1 MKNYGLDPE
10 LQALGDWVIC
20 GSETEDPQEW
30 IYLGRLAEYGRR
42 YNVKYDTSKEKVVAI
57 VGKRGQGKS
66 YTLASL
72 IEGHITVKNPSSI
85 SSVYGS
91 RAMLMFD
98 TLNIFQWMYIPL
110 NRHSKLQEINK
121 QASLLAGWGISP
133 EVLNVD
139 IWVPAGYKYE
149 LTPTGYKELF
159 LDVSSFSAE
168 DWGILLNLD
177 TVRDIKG
184 QFLSEIYQKVVN
196 IGWRDTKGNNHEPKN
211 NYSIRDLINC
221 IEHDEDKEDSIFKP
235 DTRRAILQQLRSY
248 AMHKIFSGGGTQ
260 LNEILK
266 PGRAAV
272 ILLNR
277 LPEDLR
283 GVVVATIIRR
293 IIHERAEAS
302 ENIKDL
308 LVNPTLDEKLR
319 DEKEEFVS
327 KAIPKTWIVVDEAQN
342 VIPSGR
348 KTSATDSII
357 KLVKEGRN
365 FGLSF
370 VVTTQQPRALDV
382 NVLSQVETF
391 IIHKLVSQ
399 GDIDYILDN
408 LKSPFPAE
416 IKDDYKSLTPRELIR
431 DIEIGQAIISDTN
444 TKRCF
449 VMEIRPRVSVHG
461 GFEA

>member
-1 MKNYGLDPE
+1 MKRYGLSPE
-10 LQALGDWVIC
+10 MRAIGDWCIC
-20 GSETEDPQEW
+20 GSETDEPQEW
-30 IYLGRLAEYGRR
+30 VYIGRLAEYGRKYR
-42 YNVKYDTSKEKVVAI
+42 VKLDTSKEKVITI

-72 IEGHITVKNPSSI
+72 IEGLITTNNPCSI
-85 SSVYGS
+85 SSVNSS
-91 RAMLMFD
+91 RAILVFD
-98 TLNIFQWMYIPL
+98 TLNIFQWMHIPL
-110 NRHSKLQEINK
+110 NSQTKFSEINK
-121 QASLLAGWGISP
+121 QASLLTGWGIKP
-133 EVLNVD
+133 EFLNVD

-149 LTPTGYKELF
+149 LTPPNYKDLF
-159 LDVSSFSAE
+159 VNVSSFSVE
-168 DWGILLNLD
+168 DWGSLLNLD
-177 TVRDIKG
+177 IVRDIKG
-184 QFLSEIYQKVVN
+184 QFISEIYQKVVN
-196 IGWRDTKGNNHEPKN
+196 LGWRDTNGNYFRPKADYN
-211 NYSIRDLINC
+211 IQDLVNC
-221 IEHDEDKEDSIFKP
+221 IQHDEDKDESVFKP

-248 AMHKIFSGGGTQ
+248 AMHEIFSGGGTP
-260 LNEILK
+260 LSEVLK

-283 GVVVATIIRR
+283 GVLVATMVRR
-293 IIHERAEAS
+293 IIQERAEAS

-308 LVNPTLDEKLR
+308 LVNPDLDEEMRRKKR
-319 DEKEEFVS
+319 EFL
-327 KAIPKTWIVVDEAQN
+327 KRAIPKTWAVIDEAQN

-348 KTSATDSII
+348 KTSATDSLI

-391 IIHKLVSQ
+391 VIHKLVSQ
-399 GDIDYILDN
+399 TDIDFILDN
-408 LKSPFPAE
+408 LKCPFPTE
-416 IKDDYKSLTPRELIR
+416 IKNDYYTLTPRELIR
-431 DIEIGQAIISDTN
+431 DIEIGQAVVSDTN